1 MEQYCVLHIDKSTG
15 GEARMTAHIER
26 SPEDIVCHKTNI
38 DESRTHLNRSLI
50 DYPPEVSNR
59 TQAIEH
65 RISTAGI
72 KRKVSDNQVRVLR
85 IMLSGTHER
94 MKELEAEGRIDD
106 WCKANIDWAKATFGA
121 DNVVSAE
128 LHMDE
133 KTPHIHLSVVP
144 IVKEATKR
152 KGKDGSIKVG
162 KEKVR
167 LAARDVLTAAKL
179 AKYQTTYAAAMAKF
193 GLQRGVEGS
202 EAQHLSKEDWM
213 RNERRQHEEVKQK
226 MDAEVKDKRKAAD
239 EEIKR
244 IDEEVSEKK
253 RKATTENIKGIGAGV
268 ANLFGKGKYAA
279 IEAENNALKA
289 AQATFDQK
297 LKDEQVKTGKERQK
311 AQNLSV
317 ENNKLK
323 NTLKLKTMVTN
334 LVRTIA
340 EALAESFKSYGRPN
354 LKSHDEMMN
363 LYKNYWNWS
372 DAEGKKM
379 DYEEKYH
386 DFCVRDLAIR
396 IKTACIAAFKDA
408 NYENLHAAQDWV
420 EKDTKNYLD
429 NYHGQTQEQEQKQ
442 DINEEEHRGRHR

>member
-1 MEQYCVLHIDKSTG
+1 MKQYCVLHIDKSTG

-26 SPEDIVCHKTNI
+26 SPEDIVCHKANI

-85 IMLSGTHER
+85 VMLSGTHER
-94 MKELEAEGRIDD
+94 MKELEAEGRIDE
-106 WCKANIDWAKATFGA
+106 WCQANIAWAKATFGA

-179 AKYQTTYAAAMAKF
+179 AKYQTTYAAAMSKF

-202 EAQHLSKEDWM
+202 EAEHLSKGDWM
-213 RNERRQHEEVKQK
+213 RKERQEHE
-226 MDAEVKDKRKAAD
+226 A
-239 EEIKR
+239 EIKQLDQAR
-244 IDEEVSEKK
+244 IEKK
-253 RKATTENIKGIGAGV
+253 KAIDKENGNRIKAGV
-268 ANLFGKGKYAA
+268 AAMADVVKAGSYSFANVLGKSKYAA
-279 IEAENNALKA
+279 IEAENVTLKA
-289 AQATFDQK
+289 NLQSAQTEFETFK
-297 LKDEQVKTGKERQK
+297 KNISTELTEARQNAK
-311 AQNLSV
+311 KSQNLAETKQNSIRDFEDLLNLCV
-317 ENNKLK
+317 KYGIDTL
-323 NTLKLKTMVTN
+323 NT
-334 LVRTIA
+334 
-340 EALAESFKSYGRPN
+340 F
-354 LKSHDEMMN
+354 
-363 LYKNYWNWS
+363 
-372 DAEGKKM
+372 
-379 DYEEKYH
+379 
-386 DFCVRDLAIR
+386 RDLYLRGKALYTGWL
-396 IKTACIAAFKDA
+396 KHGEWKAYANEATLSTYGKDLLVNGTKAFS
-408 NYENLHAAQDWV
+408 WV
-420 EKDTKNYLD
+420 INNEKK
-429 NYHGQTQEQEQKQ
+429 QAQEQKQ
-442 DINEEEHRGRHR
+442 DIDNKPRRGQHL